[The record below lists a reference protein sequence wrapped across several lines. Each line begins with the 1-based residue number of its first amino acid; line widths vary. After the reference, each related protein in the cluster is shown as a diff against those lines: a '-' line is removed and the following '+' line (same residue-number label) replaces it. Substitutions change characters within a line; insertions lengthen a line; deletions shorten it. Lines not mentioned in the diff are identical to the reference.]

1 MLVTVSKLPSSILA
15 TYQCTLVSPSLLAFN
30 IHLTRCRASQSIR
43 RNNNF
48 ATRCSQ
54 KAEYAGLRGSAVRGT
69 LVDAA
74 RLARSPKRG
83 EPQTWVAL
91 VNAFLP
97 RSLRSTQK
105 AGGDEPAEDT
115 TFLPALLS
123 KARST
128 TPLELDVLGYMGVS
142 EGRWDAVRWLFQ
154 SMSREHQTN
163 AKIKEH
169 KREEGFVLW
178 SVAEPNPYG
187 ATSLE
192 EITSIPISFRVNAVP
207 SARVAKFPEK
217 IRLGFDSDISRPEW
231 LGQIWAM
238 LAYMILNAADFPT
251 NHANGQKIMS
261 FVLETLAY
269 LHHIDAVPRSIYTY
283 RKTSNAN
290 ESYKPPTLSLM
301 AYRMMSALSDSAW
314 RARDDEIR
322 AEGEAMGARNW
333 YKGHEMPEPTFQ
345 PRIDKLGKEIW
356 LDLVLW
362 CCVEGG
368 YYTEAAWAVAEILKR
383 KSIQPWR
390 VIGWSEIRRPEEPK
404 MNWSVRA
411 ELEIA
416 RSHMSQI
423 GPGFGIAGPREI
435 PPLVDMGPRTV
446 SREVLLALIDGLASS
461 PRPIAEVERQIAW
474 CRSLLSQN
482 RSLTLDTNILNKV
495 VLSFFVSRN
504 ADTEEAP
511 EIADRV
517 FALTPMCD
525 SSSEDYDDWPRSE
538 ILEESHDNEVPA
550 AFLGL
555 LHRTLYRH
563 TSKGNIQAA
572 LRTFRKIQKILD
584 INRQRHIIQ
593 FAQALNR
600 AERTGDEDQ
609 LISESINNLIPS
621 VYPQIPVHILAKF
634 LDLLTDTHLY
644 ELGNWLLYSDEVDGP
659 FIPRS
664 LYTEPN
670 LQSALLR
677 FATATKNGELFTQV
691 SERLQTP
698 LATDIL
704 RTVLHCQIT
713 LGKWDAAEGVFRH
726 FQHGAAL
733 GWRDT
738 DIMFVA
744 RSVLRLEKDKESQP
758 ESLARAQ
765 TLLQQLLQGEFSLPR
780 NPSQVWA
787 VSDWRRLRQIYL
799 MLRTVPSILRK
810 LREPKFMRIH
820 RINVPI
826 KIRSEAFNI
835 LLEGIVETQGSLAGM
850 ELWKRWCRPE
860 ESGSGL
866 DALPDAQVN
875 WNELDKLVWPTVQTL
890 RVLTRPLIGQ
900 EKTMNSEEKLLVQW
914 AVMRYKGF
922 GLTDKEIEWELP
934 GLYGSI

>member
-1 MLVTVSKLPSSILA
+1 MLVTVSKLPSSVLA
-15 TYQCTLVSPSLLAFN
+15 TYQCTLVSPSLLALN
-30 IHLTRCRASQSIR
+30 IHLTRCRASQGIR
-43 RNNNF
+43 RKNNF
-48 ATRCSQ
+48 ATGCSQ
-54 KAEYAGLRGSAVRGT
+54 KSEHAGTRGSAVRGT
-69 LVDAA
+69 LVEAA
-74 RLARSPKRG
+74 SLAQSPERG
-83 EPQTWVAL
+83 KPQAWVAL
-91 VNAFLP
+91 VDAFLP

-105 AGGDEPAEDT
+105 DGGDNPAENT
-115 TFLPALLS
+115 TFLPELLFI
-123 KARST
+123 ARST
-128 TPLELDVLGYMGVS
+128 TPLELDILGYMAVS
-142 EGRWDAVRWLFQ
+142 EGRWDAVRWLFR
-154 SMSREHQTN
+154 SMSREHQTVAN
-163 AKIKEH
+163 LKE
-169 KREEGFVLW
+169 REKEERFVLW

-192 EITSIPISFRVNAVP
+192 EITKIPISFRANAVP
-207 SARVAKFPEK
+207 SARVATFPEK
-217 IRLGFDSDISRPEW
+217 IRLGFDSDIPRPKW

-251 NHANGQKIMS
+251 NHANGRKIMS
-261 FVLETLAY
+261 FVLETLAH

-283 RKTSNAN
+283 RETSDAN

-301 AYRMMSALSDSAW
+301 AYHIMSALSDSAW
-314 RARDDEIR
+314 RAQDEEIR
-322 AEGEAMGARNW
+322 AEGEAMGARKW
-333 YKGHEMPEPTFQ
+333 YKGHEMPEPTIQ
-345 PRIDKLGKEIW
+345 PRIDKLAKETW

-368 YYTEAAWAVAEILKR
+368 YYTEAAWVVAEILKR

-390 VIGWSEIRRPEEPK
+390 VIGWSEICRPEEPK

-416 RSHMSQI
+416 RSHLSQI
-423 GPGFGIAGPREI
+423 GPGFGIAGPRDV
-435 PPLVDMGPRTV
+435 PPLVDMGSRTV
-446 SREVLLALIDGLASS
+446 SREVVLALIDGLASS
-461 PRPIAEVERQIAW
+461 PRPIAEVEPQIAW

-482 RSLTLDTNILNKV
+482 RSLTLDTNFLNKV

-504 ADTEEAP
+504 EDTEEAP
-511 EIADRV
+511 EIADSV

-525 SSSEDYDDWPRSE
+525 SSSDDYDDWPRSE
-538 ILEESHDNEVPA
+538 ILEESHNNEVPA

-563 TSKGNIQAA
+563 ASKGNIQAA

-584 INRQRHIIQ
+584 IDRQRHIIQ
-593 FAQALNR
+593 FAEDLNC

-609 LISESINNLIPS
+609 LISDSINNIIPS

-634 LDLLTDTHLY
+634 LDLLTDAHLY

-677 FATATKNGELFTQV
+677 FATATKNGRLFTQV
-691 SERLQTP
+691 SERLRMP
-698 LATDIL
+698 LATNIL
-704 RTVLHCQIT
+704 RTILRCQIT

-726 FQHGAAL
+726 FQQGAAL

-758 ESLARAQ
+758 ESLARAR
-765 TLLQQLLQGEFSLPR
+765 TLLQQLLKGEFNLPR
-780 NPSQVWA
+780 DPSQVWP
-787 VSDWRRLRQIYL
+787 VSDWRRLSQIYL
-799 MLRTVPSILRK
+799 MLRTRPSILRNI
-810 LREPKFMRIH
+810 REPKFMRVY
-820 RINVPI
+820 RLNGPI
-826 KIRSEAFNI
+826 KITSEAFNV

-850 ELWKRWCRPE
+850 ELWRRWCRPE
-860 ESGSGL
+860 ESRSRS

-875 WNELDKLVWPTVQTL
+875 WDELDKLVWPTVQTL
-890 RVLTRPLIGQ
+890 RILTRPLIGQ
-900 EKTMNSEEKLLVQW
+900 EKTMNTEEKLLVQW
-914 AVMRYKGF
+914 AVMRYRGF